1 MMYND
6 LDVGVVVY
14 HRERK
19 GSGFPSHL
27 THSQIGRQLSSLL
40 PGIIADQEEL
50 KDLVPISMHIKVLG
64 RGKPAEE
71 KKKKKGQRKK
81 NCNEEESA
89 CAFLSGAYIFLFCEI
104 ESLFCQFSL
113 VWFSSVQ
120 FSSV

>member
-1 MMYND
+1 MYND

-50 KDLVPISMHIKVLG
+50 KDLVPISMHIRVLR
-64 RGKPAEE
+64 RGKPAE
-71 KKKKKGQRKK
+71 KKKKGQR
-81 NCNEEESA
+81 
-89 CAFLSGAYIFLFCEI
+89 
-104 ESLFCQFSL
+104 
-113 VWFSSVQ
+113 
-120 FSSV
+120 